1 MPITN
6 VAGCNALQPS
16 TSLMV
21 SLSNH
26 APWLCHPPIKQ
37 KSHQLIQHVPSA
49 LILLVSFPA
58 GMLPETF
65 ESRERIGASACGR
78 TPGPGRFS
86 PILPCWTKPF
96 AGWVV
101 QGIATTATPTK
112 DLSALDGPP
121 VFPTFQ
127 QPDAKAG
134 VATGRAL
141 QNNHAPQ
148 PRSGYENG
156 NPWVAVFDQCTRML
170 RNCQGSLVSMSSL
183 KKPGRFSSGVQS
195 V

>member
-1 MPITN
+1 MVRQAHHEGSDLVAMPITN

-65 ESRERIGASACGR
+65 ESRERIGASASQGGKPVR
-78 TPGPGRFS
+78 PGRFGS
-86 PILPCWTKPF
+86 MVAHWAKTLKN
-96 AGWVV
+96 AGAGGPW
-101 QGIATTATPTK
+101 IASIAY
-112 DLSALDGPP
+112 
-121 VFPTFQ
+121 
-127 QPDAKAG
+127 
-134 VATGRAL
+134 
-141 QNNHAPQ
+141 HIPQ
-148 PRSGYENG
+148 DPRSRDRPSFPPFNSQTRKRAWQ
-156 NPWVAVFDQCTRML
+156 PVSVAALASRKL
-170 RNCQGSLVSMSSL
+170 RSLCL
-183 KKPGRFSSGVQS
+183 L
-195 V
+195 